1 MPRGWYNKGILW
13 GGNTPPT
20 MRLTIVW
27 NETDASSRLTISVN
41 QCVNLTLIYIVFVR
55 VAMNVNLKFVRVYFI
70 TIIYA
75 GGHAPGGLGSACP
88 SCLPRQLVVGL
99 AHQPHRRPVLP
110 CLRPR
115 SVGILRHRPCHRS
128 PAHLLIFLAPLL
140 ISSSSRARKGASCA
154 FLRSFSRLP
163 SSARREI
170 YERLKSALSRS
181 AILSLVTNLLP

>member
-1 MPRGWYNKGILW
+1 
-13 GGNTPPT
+13 

-27 NETDASSRLTISVN
+27 NEADARSRLTIAVN

-75 GGHAPGGLGSACP
+75 GGHAPGGLGSVCP

-99 AHQPHRRPVLP
+99 AHRPHRRPVLP

-115 SVGILRHRPCHRS
+115 SVAILRLTRHH
-128 PAHLLIFLAPLL
+128 HLFIIITHLP
-140 ISSSSRARKGASCA
+140 SSSRTCSPLSPRARVREHPAPSCA
-154 FLRSFSRLP
+154 PPLVCHHPQAMKFTNGLNRL
-163 SSARREI
+163 
-170 YERLKSALSRS
+170 YLG
-181 AILSLVTNLLP
+181 LPICHLAHFYYHRYYQPL

>member
-1 MPRGWYNKGILW
+1 
-13 GGNTPPT
+13 

-27 NETDASSRLTISVN
+27 NEADARSRLTIAVN

-75 GGHAPGGLGSACP
+75 GGHAPGGLGSVCP

-99 AHQPHRRPVLP
+99 AHRPHRRPVLP

-115 SVGILRHRPCHRS
+115 SVAILRLTLPSS
-128 PAHLLIFLAPLL
+128 PLHHHHSPAFLIVIAHLL
-140 ISSSSRARKGASCA
+140 SSFSSRARKGASCT
-154 FLRSFSRLP
+154 FLRSSSRLP
-163 SSARREI
+163 SSASHGI
-170 YERLKSALSRS
+170 YKRPKSALSRS
-181 AILSLVTNLLP
+181 AILSPRSFLLP